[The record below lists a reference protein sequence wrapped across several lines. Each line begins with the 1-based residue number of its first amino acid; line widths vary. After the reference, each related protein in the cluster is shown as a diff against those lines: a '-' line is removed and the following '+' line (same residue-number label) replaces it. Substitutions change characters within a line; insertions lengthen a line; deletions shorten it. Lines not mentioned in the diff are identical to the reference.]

1 MLYTF
6 IVVRN
11 ALFSQIVIGITA
23 NVLLLLFHILK
34 YLLQHR
40 PKPTDLTIAHLAL
53 IHLLMLL
60 IRTFQDIDIF
70 GIHDIWDDIACKAV
84 VYMYR
89 LMRNLSVSTTCMLS
103 VLQAITLSPR
113 SSFLAK
119 YFSILVSMKGPT
131 NATSGFYFASESC
144 SISPTDHYFKTLF
157 SLIGILWD
165 IFLIGFMAL
174 FSVYMVTLLCR
185 HKRQCQHL
193 HSTSLSPRASPEL
206 RASRTILLLMGFFVV
221 MYFVDCIFSSS
232 SGMMWKNDP
241 VHVGV
246 QMLMGNDYATI
257 SALMLISTEKWIIKF
272 FQSTLGKE
280 RKCFCCAG

>member
-23 NVLLLLFHILK
+23 NVFLLLFHILK

-60 IRTFQDIDIF
+60 IRTLQDIDIF

-84 VYMYR
+84 VYLYR

-103 VLQAITLSPR
+103 VLQAITLSPA

-119 YFSILVSMKGPT
+119 FKLTSPQQSLCCFLILWVFNMFINVRILVSMNGST

-144 SISPTDHYFKTLF
+144 PISPTDHYFKTLF
-157 SLIGILWD
+157 ALIGILRD

-185 HKRQCQHL
+185 HKR
-193 HSTSLSPRASPEL
+193 
-206 RASRTILLLMGFFVV
+206 
-221 MYFVDCIFSSS
+221 
-232 SGMMWKNDP
+232 
-241 VHVGV
+241 
-246 QMLMGNDYATI
+246 
-257 SALMLISTEKWIIKF
+257 
-272 FQSTLGKE
+272 
-280 RKCFCCAG
+280 